1 MKPIL
6 KLFFK
11 RKNVL
16 KIKIMNYWGE
26 LRRIKNKIF
35 DLNSFIRFN
44 FWLLFIDLVSK
55 KEKIVHFGFG
65 HHYKKLLNHSIPF
78 RFG

>member
-26 LRRIKNKIF
+26 LRRIKNKSKIL
-35 DLNSFIRFN
+35 DLNSLFRFN
-44 FWLLFIDLVSK
+44 FWLLYINLVNK
-55 KEKIVHFGFG
+55 KEK
-65 HHYKKLLNHSIPF
+65 
-78 RFG
+78 